1 MENYILPKKQAIV
14 VFFVFAFGYFLSC
27 LLRAITATLS
37 PVLTSEFNLLAADL
51 GLLAGGYFLG
61 FACMQIPLGY
71 LLDKYGPKKIVSSFL
86 LIALVGTGSFAL
98 AESFS
103 GLLVSRILI
112 GVGVSACLMAPLTGY
127 RIWYAENQQQRANS
141 WMLMIASLGFLSS
154 TLPVQ
159 LLLPSLGW
167 RWIFGGIAILILI
180 SIFLMLI
187 FIPKWRLDS
196 QRLIREKQLTL
207 RRLKALM
214 DIVSEND
221 DMKADAEI
229 IHEKYKFK
237 LATLDEMES
246 EIKSKLEERL
256 IELDTQMK
264 SAKMLSFDAK
274 VQFKSNEISEATF
287 ETVKSC
293 TTEVIEHV
301 THEQSEISNVK
312 SRIADLE
319 LEVQEITSPAEANI
333 QESAVTYLET
343 PEPQQVIQTILPEAP
358 TEPIVTPSEPI
369 EAQVSPIPEPPTESE
384 VTFAFPEP
392 PQQVT
397 SETSHDDNDND
408 WLARMEAQ

>member
-1 MENYILPKKQAIV
+1 MKL
-14 VFFVFAFGYFLSC
+14 
-27 LLRAITATLS
+27 
-37 PVLTSEFNLLAADL
+37 SEFNLTKTKNISYTLVVI
-51 GLLAGGYFLG
+51 
-61 FACMQIPLGY
+61 QISLVITMTNDDIEIIGKNVK
-71 LLDKYGPKKIVSSFL
+71 DMYGTFMGKV
-86 LIALVGTGSFAL
+86 VGTITEIDGSIQ
-98 AESFS
+98 SVGIDCGS
-103 GLLVSRILI
+103 QGLQQIQFEQLVAQ
-112 GVGVSACLMAPLTGY
+112 GDNV
-127 RIWYAENQQQRANS
+127 
-141 WMLMIASLGFLSS
+141 
-154 TLPVQ
+154 
-159 LLLPSLGW
+159 
-167 RWIFGGIAILILI
+167 
-180 SIFLMLI
+180 I

-237 LATLDEMES
+237 LASLDEMES
-246 EIKSKLEERL
+246 EIKSKLDGRL

-301 THEQSEISNVK
+301 THEQSEISNVQ

-319 LEVQEITSPAEANI
+319 LEVQEITTPAEAKI
-333 QESAVTYLET
+333 QESAVSYLET
-343 PEPQQVIQTILPEAP
+343 PEPQQVVQTILPEAP
-358 TEPIVTPSEPI
+358 TEPIVTPSVPI
-369 EAQVSPIPEPPTESE
+369 EAQAYPMPEPPTESE

-392 PQQVT
+392 PQQVK
-397 SETSHDDNDND
+397 SETSNDDNDND

>member
-1 MENYILPKKQAIV
+1 MTNNDAEIIGKNVKDMYGTFMGKVIGTITEIDGSIQSVGIDCGSQGLQQIQYEQLV
-14 VFFVFAFGYFLSC
+14 VQGDTV
-27 LLRAITATLS
+27 
-37 PVLTSEFNLLAADL
+37 
-51 GLLAGGYFLG
+51 
-61 FACMQIPLGY
+61 
-71 LLDKYGPKKIVSSFL
+71 
-86 LIALVGTGSFAL
+86 
-98 AESFS
+98 
-103 GLLVSRILI
+103 
-112 GVGVSACLMAPLTGY
+112 
-127 RIWYAENQQQRANS
+127 
-141 WMLMIASLGFLSS
+141 
-154 TLPVQ
+154 
-159 LLLPSLGW
+159 
-167 RWIFGGIAILILI
+167 
-180 SIFLMLI
+180 I

-229 IHEKYKFK
+229 IHEKYQSK
-237 LATLDEMES
+237 LTSLDEMES
-246 EIKSKLEERL
+246 EIKSKLEGRL

-287 ETVKSC
+287 ETVKLC

-301 THEQSEISNVK
+301 IHEKSEISNVK

-319 LEVQEITSPAEANI
+319 LEVQEITSPAEPNI
-333 QESAVTYLET
+333 QESAVSYLET
-343 PEPQQVIQTILPEAP
+343 PEPQQVVQTILPEAP
-358 TEPIVTPSEPI
+358 TESIVTPSEPI
-369 EAQVSPIPEPPTESE
+369 KAQVSSMPEPPIESE

-397 SETSHDDNDND
+397 SKTSTDDNDND